1 MATATVEQIGGLG
14 EVLSPSQTKTL
25 IGCAAKWYFKYVR
38 GLPDVGGG
46 ALALGRAVHKVAKIA
61 MQFKKLSK
69 RDLPLAEAQK
79 SFRLAFGGELAS
91 EKVQLRDDESAV
103 ELEATGEALVNIWM
117 TQVAPQV
124 QPKLIEQEVWGE
136 IGGVHVRGF
145 VDLVDQHGT
154 IIDLKSVRN
163 TPSGVDPDQVFQVAT
178 YRRLLPEASGRGR
191 IDVLVKNKTPKLVQ
205 LEFEV
210 EESDL
215 RFVDTMYPLARDVIR
230 AGLYMPNRTHPRICG
245 RKYCSFWRAC
255 EAEFGGTVKE

>member
-46 ALALGRAVHKVAKIA
+46 ALALGRAVHKVVKIA

-69 RDLPLAEAQK
+69 RDLPLMEAQK
-79 SFRLAFGGELAS
+79 SFHLAFGGELELA
-91 EKVQLRDDESAV
+91 ELREDENAA

-117 TQVAPQV
+117 TQVAPTV
-124 QPKLIEQEVWGE
+124 QPKLIEHEVWGE
-136 IGGVHVRGF
+136 IGGVSVRGF

-154 IIDLKSVRN
+154 IIDLKTTGR
-163 TPSGVDPDQVFQVAT
+163 TPSEVDPDQVFQVAT

-191 IDVLVKNKTPKLVQ
+191 IDALVKNKTPKLVQ
-205 LEFEV
+205 LQFEV
-210 EESDL
+210 EDSDL
-215 RFVDTMYPLARDVIR
+215 QFVDRMYPLAQDVIR
-230 AGLYMPNRTHPRICG
+230 AGLYMPNRSCRVCS